1 MTREQLVKVMLIF
14 RTMDCVRIAND
25 DDDDDDDKALLAANL
40 LIVVV
45 HLH

>member
-25 DDDDDDDKALLAANL
+25 DDDDDDKALLAANL

>member
-25 DDDDDDDKALLAANL
+25 DDDDDDKALLAANL
-40 LIVVV
+40 LIVVG